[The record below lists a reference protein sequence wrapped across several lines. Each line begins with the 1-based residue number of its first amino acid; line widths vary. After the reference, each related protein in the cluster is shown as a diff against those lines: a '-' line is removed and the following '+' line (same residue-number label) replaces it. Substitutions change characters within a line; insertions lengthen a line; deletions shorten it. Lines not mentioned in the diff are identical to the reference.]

1 MLRQP
6 AGHSCVFFC
15 LPLSDVL
22 IVGLGNPGKEYSG
35 TRHNLGEEC
44 VRALA
49 TGMGAAVDRKRWS
62 SLVGSCSLDSARVW
76 FVLPQTYMNESGR
89 AVRAAVRDLGAS
101 AGSDVWIVH
110 DELDLPLCRLRIQL
124 GGSAAGNNGVRSVIS
139 HLGTDQFWRF
149 RVGVGKPASS
159 AHGVKHVLGRWTRA
173 EAERVPLVVDGV
185 ADALRLA
192 LSEGLVRAQEI
203 YNRSGALRCAELP

>member
-1 MLRQP
+1 MLRRP
-6 AGHSCVFFC
+6 AGHACVSFC
-15 LPLSDVL
+15 LPLSDLL

-49 TGMGAAVDRKRWS
+49 SRMGAAVDRKRWS

-89 AVRAAVRDLGAS
+89 AVRFAIRDLGAS
-101 AGSDVWIVH
+101 PSDVWVVH
-110 DELDLPLCRLRIQL
+110 DELDLPLCRMRIQF
-124 GGSAAGNNGVRSVIS
+124 GGSAAGNNGVRSLIS

-159 AHGVKHVLGRWTRA
+159 AHGVQHVLGRWTRA
-173 EAERVPLVVDGV
+173 ESERVPSVVSGV
-185 ADALRLA
+185 ADALGLA
-192 LSEGLVRAQEI
+192 LREGLARAQEI
-203 YNRSGALRCAELP
+203 YNRSGALGCAELA